1 MPALPAVPTVLK
13 VACIFA
19 DDSNTDI
26 VSRFYIKYG
35 GSTPNAT
42 DLNAFCTNVKDAAV
56 ATIMHAVN
64 QAYVLGRVHAID
76 LSSTSGAEGDWLG
89 AAAGDLTGDP
99 LPSDVAQV
107 CSYEISRHY
116 RGGHPR
122 GYWPMNQAG
131 DLDSPQFWSAG
142 VVAGNQGQFAD
153 FFASVLSSAW
163 SGGGP
168 LSHVNVS
175 YYHGFTVVTSPTT
188 GRARNVP
195 TVRATPLVDTVGS
208 YVARRHIGTQRR
220 RLQY

>member
-1 MPALPAVPTVLK
+1 MPALPSVPGVLK
-13 VACIFA
+13 VAVIFA
-19 DDSNTDI
+19 DDVNTDI

-35 GSTPNAT
+35 GTAPSATELNNFCDAVQGHAGSTI
-42 DLNAFCTNVKDAAV
+42 L
-56 ATIMHAVN
+56 HAVN
-64 QAYVLGRVHAID
+64 EAYTLGRVHAID
-76 LSSTSGAEGDWLG
+76 LSSSTASEGDWLG
-89 AAAGDLTGDP
+89 TNPGLLTGDP

-131 DLDSPQFWSAG
+131 DLTNPQLWTPG
-142 VVAGNQGQFAD
+142 VVAGNQSQFED
-153 FFASVLSSAW
+153 FFADVLSTPW

-175 YYHGFTVVTSPTT
+175 YYHGFTVVTNPST

-195 TVRATPLVDTVGS
+195 TLRGTPLVDTVGS

>member
-1 MPALPAVPTVLK
+1 MPALPSVPHVLK

-26 VSRFYIKYG
+26 VSRFYLNYG
-35 GSTPNAT
+35 GSAPDASA
-42 DLNAFCTNVKDAAV
+42 LNTFCAAVKDGAA
-56 ATIMHAVN
+56 ATILHAVN
-64 QAYVLGRVHAID
+64 DAYVLGRVHAID
-76 LSSTSGAEGDWLG
+76 LTSATGAEGDWLG
-89 AAAGDLTGDP
+89 SEPGLLTGDP
-99 LPSDVAQV
+99 LPSDVCQV
-107 CSYEISRHY
+107 VSYEISRHY

-131 DLDSPQFWSAG
+131 DLDTPQFWSAG
-142 VVAGNQGQFAD
+142 VVSGNNGQFED
-153 FFASVLSSAW
+153 FFAYVLSHAW
-163 SGGGP
+163 TGGGP

-175 YYHGFTVVTSPTT
+175 YFHGFTVVTNPTT